1 MIKIVVAQVLQKSN
15 SFLLFGFSN
24 NVIGFFSGKSWKLL
38 MLLVMIAVVI
48 RMVLTPI
55 VMLIFQKRDKQ
66 RSDDVTNKKQGEQDE
81 K

>member
-1 MIKIVVAQVLQKSN
+1 
-15 SFLLFGFSN
+15 
-24 NVIGFFSGKSWKLL
+24 

-55 VMLIFQKRDKQ
+55 VMLIFQKLDKQ
-66 RSDDVTNKKQGEQDE
+66 RSDDVANKKQGEQDE